1 MSAAAETQAGVAPA
15 GTTTRKPRVSKPR
28 AASTTT
34 TRGSSTAT
42 STSPAATKTRGAAAA
57 VKEAPEV
64 VDPYAEVVWR
74 KVQVR
79 LFRVTSGQW
88 EMLYLVAGGPRPMPP
103 LNIHAC
109 QWCSP

>member
-34 TRGSSTAT
+34 TRGSSTAA
-42 STSPAATKTRGAAAA
+42 SASPAATKTRGAAAA

-79 LFRVTSGQW
+79 DFQCGKCF
-88 EMLYLVAGGPRPMPP
+88 YLIGRRAASAP
-103 LNIHAC
+103 I
-109 QWCSP
+109 